1 MKQSNLNLNH
11 NTSCIQLS
19 KWITT
24 DPISYLFYILRHIY
38 VKHTNIRH
46 SGSRTD
52 TISEIVSDILA
63 SSELVREIMSKDVSI
78 IFFPHKLVY

>member
-1 MKQSNLNLNH
+1 MKDSFFF
-11 NTSCIQLS
+11 SV
-19 KWITT
+19 ITCLY
-24 DPISYLFYILRHIY
+24 DLRNILRHIY

-63 SSELVREIMSKDVSI
+63 SSELVSEITSKDVSI
-78 IFFPHKLVY
+78 IFFSHKLVY